1 MRHEKETLSG
11 SGLKPVLAHWER
23 KRLRCCQ
30 EAAEHKRFLTMT
42 KLTMTILSVRAFF
55 NVPAHLV
62 AMTGCTKSIEGG

>member
-11 SGLKPVLAHWER
+11 SGLKPVLAHWEPI
-23 KRLRCCQ
+23 RLRCCQ
-30 EAAEHKRFLTMT
+30 EAAEHKRFLAMA

-62 AMTGCTKSIEGG
+62 AMTGCTRKHKGG